1 MLLRGFAASAAED
14 LMAGVEAVV
23 RSAPFRHMTVPGGH
37 KMSVAMSNCGL
48 TGWVSDLRSYRYAA
62 HDPET
67 GMLWPP
73 MPQAFMELA
82 RDAAAHA
89 GYLDFMPDACLI
101 NCYAPGARMSLHQDR
116 DERDFTA
123 PIVSVSLGAAA
134 TFLFGGLRRKDK
146 PRRIK
151 LEHGDVVVWGGPVR
165 LAYHGI
171 APLRQDGRRYNLT
184 FRKAL

>member
-48 TGWVSDLRSYRYAA
+48 TGWVSDLRGYRYAA

-73 MPQAFMELA
+73 MLQAFMELA